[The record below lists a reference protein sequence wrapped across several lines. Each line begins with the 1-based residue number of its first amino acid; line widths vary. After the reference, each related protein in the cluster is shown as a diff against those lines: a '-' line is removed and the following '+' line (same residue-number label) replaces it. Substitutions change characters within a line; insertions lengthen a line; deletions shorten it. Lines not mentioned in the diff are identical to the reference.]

1 LEIFQGV
8 PTFSLSLNA
17 SPRKV
22 TILRQKRR
30 KNKKNRFR
38 QRLFPILFA
47 LIDLTG

>member
-8 PTFSLSLNA
+8 PTFSSSLNA

-30 KNKKNRFR
+30 KNKKKSFQTEAVSDIVR
-38 QRLFPILFA
+38 
-47 LIDLTG
+47 ID